1 MGDLRDPYSV
11 PASPPIRLKQGAGR
25 RFFLQGPQDRYA
37 EEPGRMWGEA
47 RFLAFFIA
55 HFALSR
61 TANVHASFLVVATL
75 AYAKAQR
82 RCQVLTSA

>member
-1 MGDLRDPYSV
+1 
-11 PASPPIRLKQGAGR
+11 
-25 RFFLQGPQDRYA
+25 
-37 EEPGRMWGEA
+37 MWGEA

-75 AYAKAQR
+75 ASAKAQR